1 MAGPEK
7 QRTKFNQGP
16 KAVMVKSRK
25 TGKVNPTKTRNI
37 IESNQTLS
45 STMLNEGFG
54 FSGSSPAT
62 LLGKAINR
70 GVGAVA
76 SLTGNKRTARS
87 IRHGI
92 KAAKIKDKQG
102 KLKYK
107 TSWDNPTLKARGIH
121 GIPAPFASELN
132 TLYKKK

>member
-37 IESNQTLS
+37 IESNQALS
-45 STMLNEGFG
+45 NTMLSEGLG
-54 FSGSSPAT
+54 RSRYSPVT

-92 KAAKIKDKQG
+92 KAAKIKDKRG
-102 KLKYK
+102 KLKYNRY
-107 TSWDNPTLKARGIH
+107 WDNPTLKARGIY
-121 GIPAPFASELN
+121 GIPAPFSE
-132 TLYKKK
+132 KP

>member
-7 QRTKFNQGP
+7 QRTKFNQRT
-16 KAVMVKSRK
+16 KAAV
-25 TGKVNPTKTRNI
+25 
-37 IESNQTLS
+37 LA
-45 STMLNEGFG
+45 NEGLG
-54 FSGSSPAT
+54 VSRYSPLT

-87 IRHGI
+87 VSQGI

-107 TSWDNPTLKARGIH
+107 TSWYNPALKARGIH

-132 TLYKKK
+132 KLYKKK